1 MAKLVVSPQAELDAA
16 AIIEMLTEKAGAAVA
31 ARYRREFE
39 DLFQRLIM
47 FPRSGARRPELGRRL
62 RIGVVA
68 PYIVIYDYRKDTV
81 EVLRVLD
88 GRRNI
93 TRRLVRE

>member
-1 MAKLVVSPQAELDAA
+1 
-16 AIIEMLTEKAGAAVA
+16 
-31 ARYRREFE
+31 
-39 DLFQRLIM
+39 M
-47 FPRSGARRPELGRRL
+47 FPKSGARRPGLGRDA

-68 PYIVIYDYRKDTV
+68 PYVVVYDYQQDTV
-81 EVLRVLD
+81 MILRIVD